1 MLAAW
6 GGGGGC
12 MLGCWGGLRGG
23 VTDPD
28 PAPPMSL
35 QVEEREDGAAEAERP
50 GQHAGGPGKGE
61 RCWGGIRG
69 TPLQGTP
76 GAETPPP
83 TFHTPPDSHQT
94 QNIMYDMVSE
104 LQERNE
110 DLEKRLGALESKME
124 ALGLSLLALPGLVS
138 QALGQQQRELLGSW
152 TPRLCSATAPCTP
165 TRTPRSPSTAPPTS
179 SDSG

>member
-1 MLAAW
+1 MCA
-6 GGGGGC
+6 
-12 MLGCWGGLRGG
+12 R
-23 VTDPD
+23 VT
-28 PAPPMSL
+28 
-35 QVEEREDGAAEAERP
+35 
-50 GQHAGGPGKGE
+50 HH
-61 RCWGGIRG
+61 
-69 TPLQGTP
+69 
-76 GAETPPP
+76 PPP
-83 TFHTPPDSHQT
+83 PRFPQT

-104 LQERNE
+104 LQERHE

-165 TRTPRSPSTAPPTS
+165 TRPPPRSPSTAPPTS